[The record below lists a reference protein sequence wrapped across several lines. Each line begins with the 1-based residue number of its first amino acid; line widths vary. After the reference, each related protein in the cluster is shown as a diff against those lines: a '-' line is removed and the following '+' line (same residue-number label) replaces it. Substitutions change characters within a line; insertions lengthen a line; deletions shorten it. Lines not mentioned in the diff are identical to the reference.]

1 MTRQSHFSGI
11 SGSTLKLIAVFSML
25 VDHTGATVLRTL
37 CHLPSITAVPGRQAF
52 FVSAYNLSRS
62 IGRIAFPIF
71 CFLLVE
77 GFLHTRSAAKYAF
90 RMLLFAVV
98 SEIPFDLALKG
109 AWYYP
114 EKQNVYVTLLIA
126 LLVLIGFR
134 LAEQFFSGSTP
145 KKLLRFLLYI
155 LILSAGMQLSILL
168 NTDYNFKGV
177 FLIAILYL
185 MRQSTTVQ
193 CIGGACS
200 VAWELPAPAAFLPI
214 WLYNGTRGLKMKY
227 FFYLFYPVHL
237 LLLYLLNTVVAAH
250 G

>member
-25 VDHTGATVLRTL
+25 VDHAGATVLRTL
-37 CHLPSITAVPGRQAF
+37 CHLPSITAVPGRQTF

-114 EKQNVYVTLLIA
+114 EKQNVYVTLLIG
-126 LLVLIGFR
+126 LLVLIWFR
-134 LAEQFFSGSTP
+134 LA
-145 KKLLRFLLYI
+145 
-155 LILSAGMQLSILL
+155 
-168 NTDYNFKGV
+168 
-177 FLIAILYL
+177 
-185 MRQSTTVQ
+185 
-193 CIGGACS
+193 
-200 VAWELPAPAAFLPI
+200 
-214 WLYNGTRGLKMKY
+214 
-227 FFYLFYPVHL
+227 
-237 LLLYLLNTVVAAH
+237 
-250 G
+250 

>member
-1 MTRQSHFSGI
+1 MANQTHFSGI

-25 VDHTGATVLRTL
+25 IDHTGATVLRTL
-37 CHLPSITAVPGRQAF
+37 CHLPSVTAVPGRQAF

-77 GFLHTRSAAKYAF
+77 GFLHTRSVTKYAF
-90 RMLLFAVV
+90 RMLLFAIV

-114 EKQNVYVTLLIA
+114 EKQNVYVTLLIG

-134 LAEQFFSGSTP
+134 LTEQFFSGSML
-145 KKLLRFLLYI
+145 KKVLRIVLYLL
-155 LILSAGMQLSILL
+155 LSGAGMKLSIVL

-177 FLIAILYL
+177 FLIAMLYL
-185 MRQSTTVQ
+185 TRQSTVIQ
-193 CIGGACS
+193 CAGGACS
-200 VAWELPAPAAFLPI
+200 VAWELPAPIAFLPI

-227 FFYLFYPVHL
+227 FFYWFYPVHL
-237 LLLYLLNTVVAAH
+237 LLLYLLSTVIAAH

>member
-90 RMLLFAVV
+90 RMLLFAVSPRFHLISHLRV
-98 SEIPFDLALKG
+98 HGIILK
-109 AWYYP
+109 
-114 EKQNVYVTLLIA
+114 N
-126 LLVLIGFR
+126 
-134 LAEQFFSGSTP
+134 
-145 KKLLRFLLYI
+145 
-155 LILSAGMQLSILL
+155 
-168 NTDYNFKGV
+168 
-177 FLIAILYL
+177 
-185 MRQSTTVQ
+185 
-193 CIGGACS
+193 
-200 VAWELPAPAAFLPI
+200 
-214 WLYNGTRGLKMKY
+214 KMSMS
-227 FFYLFYPVHL
+227 LF
-237 LLLYLLNTVVAAH
+237 
-250 G
+250 

>member
-1 MTRQSHFSGI
+1 MASQSHFSGI

-25 VDHTGATVLRTL
+25 IDHTGATVLRTL

-77 GFLHTRSAAKYAF
+77 GFLHTRSAAKYVS

-109 AWYYP
+109 SWYYP
-114 EKQNVYVTLLIA
+114 KKQNVYVTLLIG

-134 LAEQFFSGSTP
+134 LTEQFFSGSML
-145 KKLLRFLLYI
+145 KKILRILLYI
-155 LILSAGMQLSILL
+155 LILSAGMRLSIVL

-185 MRQSTTVQ
+185 TRQSTAVQ
-193 CIGGACS
+193 CVGGACS
-200 VAWELPAPAAFLPI
+200 VAWELPAPVAFLPI

-227 FFYLFYPVHL
+227 FFYWFYPVHL
-237 LLLYLLNTVVAAH
+237 LLLYLLNTAIAMH